1 MKILTV
7 FTGGTIGSTKSGGII
22 SPDSKNSYKLL
33 EMYSKKDKKVEFTA
47 VQPLN
52 ILSENMNGK
61 FLTQLYKCISSYDLS
76 RFDGVIVA
84 HGTDTLQYTAAY
96 LS

>member
-7 FTGGTIGSTKSGGII
+7 FTGGTIGSTKLDGVI

-33 EMYSKKDKKVEFTA
+33 EMYSNKDKNVEFTA
-47 VQPLN
+47 VQPIN

-61 FLTQLYKCISSYDLS
+61 FLTQLYKCISAYNSVSYTHL
-76 RFDGVIVA
+76 RA
-84 HGTDTLQYTAAY
+84 HET
-96 LS
+96 